1 MRYSKMSSCVHMFI
15 SSDKSILS
23 TTRSRPAVDMSK
35 VDDDLRPGDSMRS
48 RSKSAMPVR
57 EVGSGSE
64 KYPPI
69 EEGWCFGTPPAPALG
84 VGDPNSASGSPG
96 GRKGLACS
104 SGGWG
109 VWGGGDRQYLPFR
122 AEGCDW

>member
-48 RSKSAMPVR
+48 RSKSAMPVG
-57 EVGSGSE
+57 EVGSRSE

-84 VGDPNSASGSPG
+84 VGDPNSTLGSPEL
-96 GRKGLACS
+96 RKGLTVS
-104 SGGWG
+104 SG
-109 VWGGGDRQYLPFR
+109 VCVFWGGGIVSISPSV
-122 AEGCDW
+122 